1 MLVHDRFWERLKLGF
16 SFPKS
21 TFIWLNSISESVGFN
36 SRVWYRSINKRVG
49 IFMQNVETPHGDSL
63 SFLVGWC
70 HWVRHYFVGICWKT
84 VSCIMYIYYVAF
96 MDKSPWVHDSNKFWQ
111 RYSALKRMFYF
122 HMEFQKILHWF
133 RTITTNSYQFTQKS
147 ETFLLQQDAAIAT
160 EVSDQNTLEKSW
172 LLKLSRC
179 WAHLNDVGS
188 HDSTPS
194 AVQGIGRDVPRS
206 QQDPPLGNPYIRP
219 IILGIYGW

>member
-84 VSCIMYIYYVAF
+84 VSCIMYIYYVVF
-96 MDKSPWVHDSNKFWQ
+96 MDKSPWVHDSNKFRQ

-122 HMEFQKILHWF
+122 HMEFQKIMHWLIPKNNNQF
-133 RTITTNSYQFTQKS
+133 IPIHTEIRNVSSPTRCSQSNWSLRSKYAWEVLAAKIKPLLGTSKRCRKPWFNSFTDSKR
-147 ETFLLQQDAAIAT
+147 LD
-160 EVSDQNTLEKSW
+160 SW
-172 LLKLSRC
+172 
-179 WAHLNDVGS
+179 
-188 HDSTPS
+188 P
-194 AVQGIGRDVPRS
+194 
-206 QQDPPLGNPYIRP
+206 IR
-219 IILGIYGW
+219 G